1 MQLPSNMI
9 LTKVRPSIYI
19 PACAMLWSCVSAATS
34 GVHNYGGLIGV
45 RFVLGIV
52 EAPFWPGAF
61 YMLSS
66 WYTRK
71 ELALRT
77 AVLYSGLVLAT
88 AFSGLIAAGVFA
100 GLEGARGLAGW
111 QWLFI
116 IEGALSFFAA
126 AISML
131 VLPDFPE
138 SKSGSGKWLFT
149 EEEKKLAVERI
160 LRDRVSAPSA
170 DEGIMHGLKLA
181 VLDYR
186 TWIFVSTLRDNH
198 LLRC

>member
-19 PACAMLWSCVSAATS
+19 PACAMLWSCISSGTA
-34 GVHNYGGLIGV
+34 GVHNYPGLIGV
-45 RFVLGIV
+45 RFVLGIA

-61 YMLSS
+61 FMLSA

-88 AFSGLIAAGVFA
+88 ALSGLLAAGIFSGLEGVH
-100 GLEGARGLAGW
+100 GLAGW

-116 IEGALSFFAA
+116 IEGAGSFLFAFA
-126 AISML
+126 SMFI
-131 VLPDFPE
+131 LPDFPE
-138 SKSGSGKWLFT
+138 SKTGSATWLFT
-149 EEEKKLAVERI
+149 EEERQMAVSRI
-160 LRDRVSAPSA
+160 ARDRVSVPDS
-170 DEGIMHGLKLA
+170 DQSITNGLKLA
-181 VLDYR
+181 VTDYR
-186 TWIFVSTLRDNH
+186 TWVFVSVFSP
-198 LLRC
+198 LLAAK